1 MNYQL
6 WGTVT
11 AFIGLHVLWYKIQCR
26 MVPEED
32 RRPHPFVTVYQRIM
46 KKDST

>member
-6 WGTVT
+6 WGVT
-11 AFIGLHVLWYKIQCR
+11 AAFIGLHVLWYKIQCII
-26 MVPEED
+26 PEED
-32 RRPHPFVTVYQRIM
+32 RRPHPFVTAYQRIM